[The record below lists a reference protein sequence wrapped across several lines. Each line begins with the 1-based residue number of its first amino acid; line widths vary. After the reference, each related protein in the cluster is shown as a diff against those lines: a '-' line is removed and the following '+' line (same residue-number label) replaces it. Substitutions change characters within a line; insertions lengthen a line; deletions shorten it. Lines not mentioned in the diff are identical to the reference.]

1 MLRGHLL
8 KKKLKNSSKKFTF
21 FYPGNINQKTGGYI
35 YENNILKFS
44 KTNKYPINFIEL
56 SSNFPNP
63 NIQDI
68 ENLHKITNN
77 IKSDNILIFDGLVLE
92 GLHKSIN
99 ILDHFKTIALIHHP
113 LYLEFNGKKSEE
125 FFKRAIKIYKKIDYF
140 IVTSH
145 NTKKLL
151 SKTFKIK
158 SSKISIVEPGI
169 EKFKKYKKI
178 PSSKVKL
185 LTCGSIIERKKYDY
199 LINEIKNIDNIQ
211 LNIVGDVS
219 RENKY
224 ANKIKNI
231 IINNNLENK
240 VILHGKI
247 SQVKLEKIY
256 SNCDFYIS
264 TSEYE
269 GFGMSLANA
278 VLSKLPIISY
288 KTSTIEKTIGKAG
301 VLYFDSHNK
310 DTLKKLI
317 NDNCFDSKKYKI
329 LKKNIKNKKYLTNN
343 QSAKHFIKA
352 IYNA

>member
-99 ILDHFKTIALIHHP
+99 ILDHFKIIALIHHP
-113 LYLEFNGKKSEE
+113 LYLEFNAKKSEE

-231 IINNNLENK
+231 INNNNLENK

-247 SQVKLEKIY
+247 SQVKLEKLY

-278 VLSKLPIISY
+278 ALSKLPIISY
-288 KTSTIEKTIGKAG
+288 KTSTIEKTIGKHG
-301 VLYFDSHNK
+301 VLYFYSHNK
-310 DTLKKLI
+310 DVLKKLVI
-317 NDNCFDSKKYKI
+317 DNCFDKKKYQI
-329 LKKNIKNKKYLTNN
+329 LKKNIKYKKYLTNN
-343 QSAKHFIKA
+343 QSAKLFIKA